1 LQKRS
6 MLRRATIASSEIV
19 EPEIGRMVVMS
30 ASPEFFCVHSFR
42 AGVCGPSNE
51 RTNTLSRY
59 KRAHSVAYGAK
70 FLATIDSLVLYLF
83 SWSECAPVGTCS
95 ASPLH
100 SRLEAHE
107 SLCADFVKN

>member
-51 RTNTLSRY
+51 RTNTLSIGISAPTRSHMAQNFWRLLTLLFFICSHGRNAHPWGHAQLRHCI
-59 KRAHSVAYGAK
+59 RA
-70 FLATIDSLVLYLF
+70 
-83 SWSECAPVGTCS
+83 
-95 ASPLH
+95 
-100 SRLEAHE
+100 
-107 SLCADFVKN
+107 